1 MHNSPLKVLDVGH
14 GAQGQHRTPT
24 YRAEG
29 GMGANVIFSTGAKIA
44 IPGIG
49 FPIAPK

>member
-1 MHNSPLKVLDVGH
+1 MHNSPLKVIDVGH
-14 GAQGQHRTPT
+14 GTQCPHRTPT

-29 GMGANVIFSTGAKIA
+29 GIGAYVIFSTGAKIA
-44 IPGIG
+44 ILVIG